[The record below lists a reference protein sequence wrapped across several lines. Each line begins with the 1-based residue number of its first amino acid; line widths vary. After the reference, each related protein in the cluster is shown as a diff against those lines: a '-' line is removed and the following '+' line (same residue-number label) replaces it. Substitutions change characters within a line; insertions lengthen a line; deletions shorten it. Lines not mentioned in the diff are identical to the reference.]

1 MEQQTNVKNIEIKR
15 GDIFYAKLNGVGS
28 VQCKIRPVMV
38 LSNNLNNKYAPTLQV
53 CPLTSKLKN
62 NLPIH
67 FDLEGFGLNK
77 KSTFLGE
84 QLTIIDK
91 SQLVSNKI
99 GTVDEFTLRRA
110 EKAISIQLSM
120 DHIDGV
126 KDSLL
131 YMRMDKQL
139 KKEII
144 NLLKSIRN
152 LEELISNKDTS
163 ELFVKIA
170 LKERES
176 KLIKLKNICD
186 DNGFDYND
194 FYDRFSV
201 EAI

>member
-1 MEQQTNVKNIEIKR
+1 MEQINVKNIEIKR
-15 GDIFYAKLNGVGS
+15 GDIFYAKLNGIGS
-28 VQCKIRPVMV
+28 VQCNIRPVMV

-53 CPLTSKLKN
+53 CPLTSQVKN

-91 SQLVSNKI
+91 TQLVSNKI
-99 GTVDEFTLRRA
+99 GSVDEFTLRRA
-110 EKAISIQLSM
+110 EKAIAVQLSM
-120 DHIDGV
+120 NHINGV

-144 NLLKSIRN
+144 DLLKSIRN
-152 LEELISNKDTS
+152 IEELISSTENDM
-163 ELFVKIA
+163 FIKIA
-170 LKERES
+170 LQERET
-176 KLIKLKNICD
+176 KLIKLKSICD
-186 DNGFDYND
+186 NNGFDYND
-194 FYDRFSV
+194 FYDRYDGK
-201 EAI
+201 AI

>member
-38 LSNNLNNKYAPTLQV
+38 LSNNLNKKYAPTLQV
-53 CPLTSKLKN
+53 CPLTSQLKN

-91 SQLVSNKI
+91 TQLVSDKI
-99 GTVDEFTLRRA
+99 GSVDEFTLRRA

-120 DHIDGV
+120 NHVDGV

-131 YMRMDKQL
+131 YMKMDKQL

-144 NLLKSIRN
+144 KLLKSIRN

-170 LKERES
+170 LREREEELN
-176 KLIKLKNICD
+176 KLEFICKS
-186 DNGFDYND
+186 NGLNYND
-194 FYDRFSV
+194 FYDRYD
-201 EAI
+201 EKYI

>member
-1 MEQQTNVKNIEIKR
+1 MKMEQTNVKNIEIKR

-28 VQCKIRPVMV
+28 VQCNVRPVMI

-53 CPLTSKLKN
+53 CPLTSKIKN

-77 KSTFLGE
+77 KSTFLAE

-91 SQLVSNKI
+91 TQLVSNKI
-99 GTVDEFTLRRA
+99 GSVDEFTLRRA

-120 DHIDGV
+120 SHIEGV

-131 YMRMDKQL
+131 YMKMDKQL

-144 NLLKSIRN
+144 KLLKSIRN
-152 LEELISNKDTS
+152 LEELISSTENDM
-163 ELFVKIA
+163 FIKIA
-170 LKERES
+170 LQERES
-176 KLIKLKNICD
+176 KLIKLKNICE

-194 FYDRFSV
+194 FYERYDV
-201 EAI
+201 KAI

>member
-53 CPLTSKLKN
+53 CPLTSKNKN

-77 KSTFLGE
+77 KSTFLAE

-91 SQLVSNKI
+91 TQLVSDKKI
-99 GTVDEFTLRRA
+99 GSVDEFTLKRA

-120 DHIDGV
+120 IHIEGV

-131 YMRMDKQL
+131 SMRMDKQL

-144 NLLKSIRN
+144 NLLKTIRN
-152 LEELISNKDTS
+152 LEELISSTENDM
-163 ELFVKIA
+163 FIKIA
-170 LKERES
+170 LQERES
-176 KLIKLKNICD
+176 KLIKLKAICD
-186 DNGFDYND
+186 NNGFDYND
-194 FYDRFSV
+194 FYERYEV
-201 EAI
+201 NAI

>member
-1 MEQQTNVKNIEIKR
+1 MKQQTNVKNIEIKR

-53 CPLTSKLKN
+53 CPLTSKNKN

-77 KSTFLGE
+77 KSTFLAE

-99 GTVDEFTLRRA
+99 GSVDEFTLRRA

-144 NLLKSIRN
+144 NLLKSIRSI
-152 LEELISNKDTS
+152 EELISSTENDN
-163 ELFVKIA
+163 FIKIA
-170 LKERES
+170 LQERES
-176 KLIKLKNICD
+176 KLLKLKNICD

-194 FYDRFSV
+194 FYERYDAK
-201 EAI
+201 AI

>member
-1 MEQQTNVKNIEIKR
+1 MKQQTNVKNIEIKR

-91 SQLVSNKI
+91 SQLVSDKI
-99 GTVDEFTLRRA
+99 GSVDEFTLRRA

-120 DHIDGV
+120 HHIDGD
-126 KDSLL
+126 KDGLL
-131 YMRMDKQL
+131 STRMDKQL

-144 NLLKSIRN
+144 NLLKTIRN
-152 LEELISNKDTS
+152 LEELISSTENDN
-163 ELFVKIA
+163 FIKIA
-170 LKERES
+170 LQERES
-176 KLIKLKNICD
+176 KLLKLKNICE

-194 FYDRFSV
+194 SYDRYSV

>member
-1 MEQQTNVKNIEIKR
+1 MKQQTNVKNIEIKR

-53 CPLTSKLKN
+53 CPLTSQLKN

-91 SQLVSNKI
+91 SQLVSDKI

-120 DHIDGV
+120 SHIDGV

-144 NLLKSIRN
+144 NILKTIRN
-152 LEELISNKDTS
+152 LEELIS
-163 ELFVKIA
+163 
-170 LKERES
+170 S
-176 KLIKLKNICD
+176 K
-186 DNGFDYND
+186 
-194 FYDRFSV
+194 S
-201 EAI
+201 

>member
-1 MEQQTNVKNIEIKR
+1 MKQTNVKNIEIKR

-53 CPLTSKLKN
+53 CPLTSKNKN

-77 KSTFLGE
+77 KSTFLAE

-91 SQLVSNKI
+91 TQLVSDRI
-99 GTVDEFTLRRA
+99 GTVDEITLKRA

-120 DHIDGV
+120 IHIEGV

-131 YMRMDKQL
+131 SMRMDKQL

-144 NLLKSIRN
+144 NLLKTIRN
-152 LEELISNKDTS
+152 LEELISSTENDM
-163 ELFVKIA
+163 FIKIA
-170 LKERES
+170 LQERES
-176 KLIKLKNICD
+176 KLIKLKSICD
-186 DNGFDYND
+186 NNGFDYND
-194 FYDRFSV
+194 FYDRYDGK
-201 EAI
+201 AK

>member
-28 VQCKIRPVMV
+28 FQCKIRPVMV

-67 FDLEGFGLNK
+67 FYLEGFGLNK

-91 SQLVSNKI
+91 SQLVSNK
-99 GTVDEFTLRRA
+99 
-110 EKAISIQLSM
+110 
-120 DHIDGV
+120 
-126 KDSLL
+126 
-131 YMRMDKQL
+131 
-139 KKEII
+139 
-144 NLLKSIRN
+144 
-152 LEELISNKDTS
+152 DTS

-170 LKERES
+170 LKEREE
-176 KLIKLKNICD
+176 KLNKLEFICKS
-186 DNGFDYND
+186 NGLNYND
-194 FYDRFSV
+194 FYDRY
-201 EAI
+201 EEKYI

>member
-1 MEQQTNVKNIEIKR
+1 MEQTNVKNIEIRR
-15 GDIFYAKLNGVGS
+15 GDIFYAKLNGIGS
-28 VQCKIRPVMV
+28 VQCNVRPVMI

-53 CPLTSKLKN
+53 CPLTSQVKN

-91 SQLVSNKI
+91 TQLVSDKI
-99 GTVDEFTLRRA
+99 GTVDEITLKRA

-120 DHIDGV
+120 NHIAGV

-131 YMRMDKQL
+131 SMRMDKQL

-144 NLLKSIRN
+144 NLLKSIRSI
-152 LEELISNKDTS
+152 EELISSTENDM
-163 ELFVKIA
+163 FIKIA
-170 LKERES
+170 LQERES
-176 KLIKLKNICD
+176 KLIKLKTICD
-186 DNGFDYND
+186 NNGFDYND
-194 FYDRFSV
+194 FYERYDAK
-201 EAI
+201 AI

>member
-1 MEQQTNVKNIEIKR
+1 MEQTNVKNIEIKR
-15 GDIFYAKLNGVGS
+15 GDIFYAKLNGIGS
-28 VQCKIRPVMV
+28 VQCNVRPVMI
-38 LSNNLNNKYAPTLQV
+38 LSNDLNNKYAPTLQV
-53 CPLTSKLKN
+53 CPLTSKVKN

-67 FDLEGFGLNK
+67 FYLEGFGLNK
-77 KSTFLGE
+77 KSTFLAE

-91 SQLVSNKI
+91 TQLVSDKI
-99 GTVDEFTLRRA
+99 GSVDEITLKRA

-120 DHIDGV
+120 NHIEGV

-170 LKERES
+170 SREREE
-176 KLIKLKNICD
+176 KLNKLEFICES
-186 DNGFDYND
+186 NGLNYND
-194 FYDRFSV
+194 FYDRYDAN
-201 EAI
+201 AI